1 MRDDQRNYAV
11 VGVFV
16 IAVIAA
22 LVAWIAVLAGRTGPT
37 DSYHVH
43 FANVMGLSN
52 GTQVLYEGYPIGRI
66 EDLRPTTREGRQ
78 VFRLDV
84 SVEPGWRIPED
95 STATI
100 TASGL
105 LAAVVVNVR
114 GGKSTTPLEPGDEIP
129 SVEAPDLFGA
139 VSSVA
144 ADVGDLIEGGLKP
157 VLDALAEGGPAV
169 TEDLEALAE
178 KLNET
183 LVRIDGFLSGENARR
198 IEHILANLDSASS
211 GFAAVSGGLEETRL
225 QIDELLDSV
234 NALVEEN
241 RRPVGQAV
249 VDMHESLE
257 SVSRHIE
264 AIAHHL
270 EVTTRNMNEFSRQIR
285 ENPGVIV
292 RGRALDGEAD

>member
-16 IAVIAA
+16 IAIIAG

-43 FANVMGLSN
+43 FGNVMGLSS

-66 EDLRPTTREGRQ
+66 EEIRPTTREGRQ
-78 VFRLDV
+78 VFRLDIG
-84 SVEPGWRIPED
+84 VEPGWRIPED

-114 GGKSTTPLEPGDEIP
+114 GGKSTTLLEPGDEIP

-144 ADVGDLIEGGLKP
+144 AEVGNLIEGGLKP
-157 VLDALAEGGPAV
+157 LFDALAEGGPAV
-169 TEDLEALAE
+169 AEDLEALAE

-198 IEHILANLDSASS
+198 IEHILANLDSTSS

-249 VDMHESLE
+249 VDLHESLE

-292 RGRALDGEAD
+292 RGRALDGEAN

>member
-16 IAVIAA
+16 LAVTAG

-43 FANVMGLSN
+43 FANVMGLSS
-52 GTQVLYEGYPIGRI
+52 GTQVLYEGYPVGRI
-66 EDLRPTTREGRQ
+66 EEIRPTTRDGRQ

-84 SVEPGWRIPED
+84 SVEHGWRIPED
-95 STATI
+95 STAII

-105 LAAVVVNVR
+105 LSAVVVNVR
-114 GGKSTTPLEPGDEIP
+114 GGTSTALLDPGDEIP
-129 SVEAPDLFGA
+129 SVEAPDLFAA

-144 ADVGDLIEGGLKP
+144 EDMGDLIQGGLKP
-157 VLDALAEGGPAV
+157 MLETLAEGGPAI

-178 KLNET
+178 KLNQT

-198 IEHILANLDSASS
+198 IEHILENLDSASS
-211 GFAAVSGGLEETRL
+211 SFAAVSGGLEQTRL
-225 QIDELLDSV
+225 QIDELLESV

-249 VDMHESLE
+249 VDLHESLE

-285 ENPGVIV
+285 ENPGVII
-292 RGRALDGEAD
+292 RGRALDDEES